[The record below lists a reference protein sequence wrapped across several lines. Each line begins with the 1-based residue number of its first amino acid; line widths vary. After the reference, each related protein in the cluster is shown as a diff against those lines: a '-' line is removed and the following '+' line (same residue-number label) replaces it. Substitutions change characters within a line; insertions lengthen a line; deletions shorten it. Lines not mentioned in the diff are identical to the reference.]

1 MNIKRMVNEL
11 IDALNWCNDGDF
23 VIECLDHL
31 DNGLKFSEE
40 EVERD
45 DE

>member
-11 IDALNWCNDGDF
+11 ITALNWCEDDQL
-23 VIECLDHL
+23 VDDCLDHINSGIEFE
-31 DNGLKFSEE
+31 DE

-45 DE
+45 D